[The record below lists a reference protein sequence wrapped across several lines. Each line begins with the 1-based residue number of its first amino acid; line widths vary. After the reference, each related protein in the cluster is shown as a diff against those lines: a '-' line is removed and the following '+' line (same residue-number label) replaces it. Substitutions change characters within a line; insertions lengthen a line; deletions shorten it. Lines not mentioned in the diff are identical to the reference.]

1 MKFIQLQS
9 GFIAKDE
16 TKFKLPEVEKSF
28 YKDQVIGKDYLND
41 TNTFYYHEDITK
53 LFYKYSADNKLAKDL
68 NFIKETIKA
77 IKDAIDNKSFFKWL
91 LMETKYAKLSNLHKN
106 FLYDTLNYL
115 ASGIRDIEVAQWIKL
130 IDYSSET
137 NSVIVNIDDYFAKET
152 KASLN
157 SINSNLTYVIAD
169 WISKPNGFEDML
181 ITMFIIF
188 GERRY
193 INDVSDKVY

>member
-41 TNTFYYHEDITK
+41 TNRFYYHDNITT
-53 LFYKYSADNKLAKDL
+53 LFYSYNANKDLIKDL
-68 NFIKETIKA
+68 NFIKETITA
-77 IKDAIDNKSFFKWL
+77 IKEAVGNKSFLKWL
-91 LMETKYAKLSNLHKN
+91 LMQIKYARLSSLHKN

-115 ASGIRDIEVAQWIKL
+115 ASNKRDMEVSQWIKL
-130 IDYSSET
+130 IDYSPET
-137 NSVIVNIDDYFAKET
+137 KSVIVNIDDYFVKET
-152 KASLN
+152 KDSLN
-157 SINSNLTYVIAD
+157 YISSNLIHVIAN
-169 WISKPNGFEDML
+169 WMSKPNGFEDML